1 MWNFIKLV
9 RICPD
14 APRRSQVLA
23 FCLSLLIPA
32 PCLSQN
38 MRSQETVLEL
48 SRRAASG
55 EPITVS
61 VLAESFPDAYP
72 KAVILVLPSLNAK
85 GKVPPAANFNRH
97 EPTHSPISRSRDVLL
112 QQGIALVWMGWPANA
127 QLGKEGT
134 AGADMQDSVSAAVRH
149 TRALWPRIP
158 LVLAGT
164 RAATGTALVYALQ
177 QREHVDAFLALSP
190 HWAKERDARVESL
203 KGLNTLVVHDTS
215 GQCLNSSNIEVE
227 EISARAGFTR
237 IPVHYDRIGRI
248 NDCGPN
254 SPVWMAHAV
263 PQLPRIISAWLAGEP
278 LPDHLGP
285 DQMVASSRE
294 RVILIDAPSGKLE
307 ISLLTPPGPGPFP
320 LVIFNHGDID
330 MDSAYIRHQ
339 LRYRDLVV
347 SAPFIERGFAVAM
360 PARPGIGRSSGR
372 YYRSFGANDAD
383 ATYKPRHH
391 SQVIEAVLTGL
402 RNEHDLDLNRVLLSG
417 QSAGGYA
424 VMYANT
430 LALPGVRGII
440 NFSGG
445 RTNNISSSEAP
456 SFENSMMI
464 RGWTEIGKIAR
475 TPVLLVF
482 AENDSRYSANTIR
495 KSAQAF
501 TDAGGDAQLLL
512 LPAQPRD
519 GHFVYHSPAL
529 WSPALDTF
537 LARLDLGAKR
547 TELAQK
553 PSPD

>member
-1 MWNFIKLV
+1 M
-9 RICPD
+9 
-14 APRRSQVLA
+14 
-23 FCLSLLIPA
+23 
-32 PCLSQN
+32 
-38 MRSQETVLEL
+38 LEL

-61 VLAESFPDAYP
+61 VLAESPPDAPP
-72 KAVILVLPSLNAK
+72 KAVILVLPSLNAA
-85 GKVPPAANFNRH
+85 GKAPPAANFNRH
-97 EPTHSPISRSRDVLL
+97 EPVHSPISRSRDALL
-112 QQGIALVWMGWPANA
+112 QQGFALVWMGWPANA
-127 QLGKEGT
+127 QRGKEGT
-134 AGADMQDSVSAAVRH
+134 AAADMQDSVSAAIRH

-164 RAATGTALVYALQ
+164 RSGAGTALVYALQ
-177 QREHVDAFLALSP
+177 QREAVDALLALSP

-203 KGLNTLVVHDTS
+203 KGLKTLVVHDTS
-215 GQCLNSSNIEVE
+215 GQCLASSNIEVE

-237 IPVHYDRIGRI
+237 IPANYDRIGRI
-248 NDCGPN
+248 NDCGPK
-254 SPVWMAHAV
+254 SPVWMAHALA
-263 PQLPRIISAWLAGEP
+263 QLPGIISAWLAGEQ

-285 DQMVASSRE
+285 DQPVVSSRE
-294 RVILIDAPSGKLE
+294 RVILADAPSGKLE
-307 ISLLTPPGPGPFP
+307 ITLLTPPGPGPFP
-320 LVIFNHGDID
+320 LVLYNHGDID
-330 MDSAYIRHQ
+330 MDSAYIRQQ

-360 PARPGIGRSSGR
+360 PARPGISRSSGR
-372 YYRSFGANDAD
+372 YFRSFAANDAD
-383 ATYKPRHH
+383 ETYKPRYH
-391 SQVIEAVLTGL
+391 SQVITATLNGL
-402 RNEHDLDLNRVLLSG
+402 RNESDLDLDRVLLSG

-445 RTNNISSSEAP
+445 RTNTSSSEAP

-464 RGWTEIGKIAR
+464 RGWSEIGKSAR

-501 TDAGGDAQLLL
+501 TEAGGDAQLLL

-519 GHFVYHSPAL
+519 GHFVYHSPTL
-529 WSPALDTF
+529 WTPALDTF

-547 TELAQK
+547 TEAAQT
-553 PSPD
+553 PTPD